1 MKTICLATNNKHKV
15 EELQQLLGKEFE
27 VITLDQIGCF
37 DEIEETGDSFEDNS
51 KIKAKYIFDRY
62 RIDCIADD
70 SGLEID
76 AIDGRPGIF
85 SARYAG
91 LHGDHSAN
99 IKKVLDELGN
109 SENRSA
115 RFRTVITTIIDGK
128 LNQFEGIVNGKITL
142 APAGIGGFGYDPVF
156 IPEGY
161 QNTFAELSSDIKN
174 KISHRG
180 KAIERMLK
188 TIKDSQEK

>member
-15 EELQQLLGKEFE
+15 GELQQLLGKEFE

-37 DEIEETGDSFEDNS
+37 DEIEETGDSFEENS
-51 KIKAKYIFDRY
+51 EIKAKYIFDRY

-70 SGLEID
+70 SGVEID
-76 AIDGRPGIF
+76 ALNGRPGIF

-128 LNQFEGIVNGKITL
+128 LNQFEGIVNGKITH

-188 TIKDSQEK
+188 TIKDSQE